1 MASQQGKGEGKDQE
15 ILLLQRT
22 VNQRG
27 SMNGGRASDRVVV
40 KTSLSL
46 SREAVSARGLT
57 RASLRLRSCSASDPH
72 TGLPLEHWR

>member
-40 KTSLSL
+40 KTSLSEQRGSQCQRSNQDL
-46 SREAVSARGLT
+46 SQAKKLFC
-57 RASLRLRSCSASDPH
+57 L
-72 TGLPLEHWR
+72 